1 MKKQLI
7 IQIKKNISRLM
18 FGILLIVLANN
29 ANCQNTKSSLLKVNY
44 EKLVSRAD
52 ITLNRPVSRREAGM
66 PIGNGRMGS
75 LVWTTPTMMKFQI
88 NRDDVY
94 ANGASTN
101 SFNTRDSDYGFGV
114 GFIDIDF
121 GGYADMVFP
130 QSGTKQH
137 LSVYNGLLSLEG
149 AGIKARVMA
158 WNKKDVFAIE
168 ITDNRTDNAIIKTV
182 LRMLRPAKVR
192 TKSHL
197 AISELQQKEGVIVL
211 TQKFIEDDYFCSS
224 ALAISVLNRDAKV
237 RKTNS
242 GEMQLIAAPGKG
254 TFTVL
259 VASAASFDKNKD
271 VVSTAVNSLKEAS
284 NKGFKSLLEN
294 NKEWWHNFWTKSFIH
309 LESKNGKAA
318 DIEKYYTYYLYIM
331 GSTSQ
336 GKYPPRFGGMLWNT
350 GGDYRRWGVQHWF
363 HNLSCYY
370 RMLPET
376 GRFDLMEPMYN
387 MYSGMYKSC
396 ATAARQVWNSK
407 GIWIPEAVWFN
418 GMETLPEN
426 IAKEVQDLYLLRKP
440 WGLRSKEFMD
450 FAAKK
455 HPHHSP
461 WNWKGGA
468 HYEKGEL
475 KFKSIHDNSFSYLVH
490 IPTTTAKVA
499 YMFWLKYEY
508 TGDEEWL
515 KERAYPM
522 LKGTA
527 EFFKNY
533 PNLKKEIDGKYHIHN
548 TNNHEPLRGCQDPM
562 ESVAAIRGIFPLAI
576 KASKI
581 LGVDED
587 LRPMWQEI
595 LDNITTFPTNEDP
608 NAVYLRKPGEPV
620 FWVGGRKP
628 YEGGGTDWGRVI
640 PVVYYDLVTLEN
652 SDKKLRAIAN
662 ASWNKEH
669 PVVDEN
675 VQVHVLSR
683 AGFAAAQLGRAGDM
697 ENLLYNQI
705 HQSPAQINRF
715 IGEIAKDAG
724 IMDNRMTMREGQEA
738 IGVQR
743 LGRMSAGL
751 QYSLLQSIPAA
762 PGEKPIIHIAPAF
775 PENWTAQYTLAA
787 RGGFTVTTSIK
798 KGVVEFVELVPNHNT
813 QCNIRN
819 PWVGE
824 KVTLYINGKKQ
835 KTLSGSLLTFNTK
848 KGDIIV
854 LLKNRTSPKD
864 VKMTILAK

>member
-1 MKKQLI
+1 MKKLLSVQTEKNINWLMLGLLLI
-7 IQIKKNISRLM
+7 ILT
-18 FGILLIVLANN
+18 NN
-29 ANCQNTKSSLLKVNY
+29 ANCQNAKSTLLKVNY

-52 ITLNRPVSRREAGM
+52 IFLDRPVSRREAGM

-75 LVWTTPTMMKFQI
+75 LVWTTPSMMKFQM

-114 GFIDIDF
+114 GYVDIDF
-121 GGYADMVFP
+121 GGYADEAFP
-130 QSGTKQH
+130 QKGTKQH
-137 LSVYNGLLSLEG
+137 LSVYNGLLTLKG
-149 AGIKARVMA
+149 AGVKARVMA
-158 WNKKDVFAIE
+158 WNKEDVFAIE
-168 ITDNRTDNAIIKTV
+168 ITDARNSNTAISTA

-192 TKSHL
+192 TASHL
-197 AISELQQKEGVIVL
+197 AISELQEKDGVIVL
-211 TQKFIEDDYFCSS
+211 TQKFMEDDYFCSS
-224 ALAISVLNRDAKV
+224 AVAISVVGRDAKI

-242 GEMQLIAAPGKG
+242 EEMQLIAAPGKG
-254 TFTVL
+254 TFTIL
-259 VASAASFDKNKD
+259 VSSTASFDKNENIIQE
-271 VVSTAVNSLKEAS
+271 AINNLKEAS
-284 NKGFKSLLEN
+284 ELGFESLLTN
-294 NKEWWHNFWTKSFIH
+294 NQEWWHNYWTKSFIH
-309 LESKNGKAA
+309 LESENGKAQ
-318 DIEKYYTYYLYIM
+318 DIEKYYTYFLYVM
-331 GSTSQ
+331 GSASQ

-350 GGDYRRWGVQHWF
+350 GGDYRRWGVQHWY

-370 RMLPET
+370 RMIPET

-387 MYSGMYKSC
+387 MYSGMYESC
-396 ATAARQVWNSK
+396 ATAARQVWDSK
-407 GIWIPEAVWFN
+407 GIWIPETVWFN
-418 GMETLPEN
+418 GMETLPDN
-426 IAKEVQDLYLLRKP
+426 IAKEMQDLYLLRKP
-440 WGLRSKEFMD
+440 WGLRTKEFMD

-475 KFKSIHDNSFSYLVH
+475 KFKSIHDSPFSYLVH

-499 YMFWLKYEY
+499 YMFWLKYDY
-508 TGDEEWL
+508 TGDMDWL

-527 EFFKNY
+527 EFFTNY
-533 PNLKKEIDGKYHIHN
+533 PNLKKGIDGKYHIHN
-548 TNNHEPLRGCQDPM
+548 TNNHEPLRGCLDPM

-576 KASKI
+576 KASKM
-581 LGVDED
+581 LDVDAD
-587 LRPMWQEI
+587 LRPVWQEI

-608 NAVYLRKPGEPV
+608 NAVYSRKPGEPV

-628 YEGGGTDWGRVI
+628 YEGGSTNWGRVI

-652 SDKKLRAIAN
+652 NDKKLRTVAN

-683 AGFAAAQLGRAGDM
+683 AGFAAAQLGRAADM

-705 HQSPAQINRF
+705 HQSQAQIDRF
-715 IGEIAKDAG
+715 IGKIAKDAG
-724 IMDNRMTMREGQEA
+724 IMDNRMTMREGEEA

-751 QYSLLQSIPAA
+751 QYSLMQSVPAA

-775 PENWTAQYTLAA
+775 PENWDAQYTLAA
-787 RGGFTVTTSIK
+787 RGGFTVTASIK
-798 KGVVEFVELVPNHNT
+798 KGVVDFVELVPNHDT
-813 QCNIRN
+813 ECNIRN
-819 PWVGE
+819 PWPGK
-824 KVTLYINGKKQ
+824 KVVVYINGKKQ
-835 KTLSGSLLTFNTK
+835 ETLKGALLTFITK
-848 KGDIIV
+848 KGDDIV
-854 LLKNRTSPKD
+854 LLKSGISPKD
-864 VKMTILAK
+864 VKITVL